1 MSAEAIA
8 ALEAR
13 LKKLDAVAEDGID
26 DPVRLFEDT
35 ERVARDAIAMLR
47 QAAPANPDYR
57 PDHDSLFVKFEQ
69 LESLLDMALRGHV
82 EYRSSV
88 CDALEI
94 IQLIRG
100 MVLK

>member
-1 MSAEAIA
+1 MIA

-13 LKKLDAVAEDGID
+13 LKKLDAVAEDGIN

-35 ERVARDAIAMLR
+35 ERVAKDAISMLR
-47 QAAPANPDYR
+47 QVGVQSNPDHR

-69 LESLLDMALRGHV
+69 LESLLITALQGRV
-82 EYRSSV
+82 EYRPAV
-88 CDALEI
+88 CDALALVK
-94 IQLIRG
+94 LIRG